1 MISRLELKNFK
12 CFSKMKMECKPFT
25 ILCGINS
32 CGKSSVIQAI
42 LLAEEARESN
52 GNFDLMNMRYGLD
65 LYSFDEIL
73 YDDAENEEIFVRL
86 MVNDKNIDFTFYSE
100 ENDNNVLYKCDAIKV
115 DKANERGKVWYLGS
129 DRTISQVQKRGNIAK
144 LELGKENEYLGFVL
158 EKGRSNKI
166 SVDKRRN
173 CKDMDNVLL
182 MTQVN
187 EWLDYILPGNQVMAA
202 TTGSDNLISM
212 RFGKEQ
218 KLHKTNV
225 GYGISFILP
234 ILVSGLLAAKGDLI
248 IIENPELHLH
258 PKAQSA
264 LMYFL
269 ARLVSTGVQVIVETH
284 SDHIVNGLRKAI
296 IDCKCELKPSQTA
309 IHFFDSNCQIKRI
322 SIDANAE
329 LSEWPEDFMEQ
340 EEMDLYFI
348 RKMRMINDNRHA
360 NEYSD
365 NMQ

>member
-1 MISRLELKNFK
+1 MISKLELQNFK
-12 CFSKMKMECKPFT
+12 CFNKLEIDCKPFT
-25 ILCGINS
+25 VLCGINS

-42 LLAEEARESN
+42 LLAEEAWESN
-52 GNFDLMNMRYGLD
+52 GNFDLMNMKYGTD

-73 YDDAENEEIFVRL
+73 YDDAEDEEIFVRL
-86 MVNDKNIDFTFYSE
+86 RVNDNDIHFTFYSE
-100 ENDNNVLYKCDAIKV
+100 ENDNNVSYKRDALGADKV
-115 DKANERGKVWYLGS
+115 NDWGKVWYLGS
-129 DRTISQVQKRGNIAK
+129 DRAISQVQKRGNVAK
-144 LELGKENEYLGFVL
+144 LELGKENEYLGFIL

-173 CKDMDNVLL
+173 CKDMENVLL

-202 TTGSDNLISM
+202 TTGNDNLISM

-234 ILVSGLLAAKGDLI
+234 ILVSGLLADKGDLV

-269 ARLVSTGVQVIVETH
+269 ARLVSTGVQVIIETH
-284 SDHIVNGLRKAI
+284 SDHIVNGLRKAVV
-296 IDCKCELKPSQTA
+296 DCECELEPSETA
-309 IHFFDSNCQIKRI
+309 IYFFNSSCEIKRI
-322 SIDANAE
+322 TIDADAE

-348 RKMRMINDNRHA
+348 RKKRMINGNRHT
-360 NEYSD
+360 NEHSD